1 MKPEYTYLWINILTI
16 IFPLIFSFHP
26 RIRFYRKWK
35 YLFPGLMIVAA
46 FFIAWDMLFTH
57 WGVWYFNPSLTTGI
71 KIGNLPLEEVL
82 FFITIPYACVFTYEA
97 VNSVLKPEKF
107 KILAQIILFLL
118 LAFLIITA
126 TLNWE
131 RIYTFTTF
139 YLLVIYL
146 LISKLLL
153 KIKYWNVAI
162 FSYIIL
168 LIPFFIVNGYLTGMF
183 TEEPVVYYNNYENL
197 GIRMGTI
204 PVEDTFYGLLLFLM
218 NVSFYEYFRKNSESK
233 PKVLFG

>member
-35 YLFPGLMIVAA
+35 YLFPGLIIVAA

-82 FFITIPYACVFTYEA
+82 FFITIPYACIFTYEA
-97 VNSVLKPEKF
+97 VNLVLKPEKF
-107 KILAQIILFLL
+107 QILAQIILFLL

-126 TLNWE
+126 TLNWR

-139 YLLVIYL
+139 YLLAIYL

-204 PVEDTFYGLLLFLM
+204 PLEDTFYGLLLFLM

>member
-35 YLFPGLMIVAA
+35 YLFPGLIIVAA

-107 KILAQIILFLL
+107 RILAQIIFFLL
-118 LAFLIITA
+118 LTFLIITA

-139 YLLVIYL
+139 YLLAIHL

-197 GIRMGTI
+197 GIRMVTI

-233 PKVLFG
+233 PKVLSG

>member
-35 YLFPGLMIVAA
+35 YLFPGLIIVAA

-107 KILAQIILFLL
+107 RILAQIIFFLL
-118 LAFLIITA
+118 LTFLIITA

-139 YLLVIYL
+139 YLLAIYL

-197 GIRMGTI
+197 GIRMVTI

-233 PKVLFG
+233 PKVLSG

>member
-35 YLFPGLMIVAA
+35 YLFPGLIIVAA

-107 KILAQIILFLL
+107 RILAQIIFFLL
-118 LAFLIITA
+118 LTFLIITA

-139 YLLVIYL
+139 YLLTIYL
-146 LISKLLL
+146 VISKLLL

-197 GIRMGTI
+197 GIRMVTI

-233 PKVLFG
+233 PKVLSG

>member
-35 YLFPGLMIVAA
+35 YLLPGLIIVAA

-82 FFITIPYACVFTYEA
+82 FFITIPYACIFTYEA

-107 KILAQIILFLL
+107 RILAQIILFLL

-126 TLNWE
+126 TFNWE
-131 RIYTFTTF
+131 KIYTITTF
-139 YLLVIYL
+139 YLLAIYL
-146 LISKLLL
+146 LIIKILL

>member
-35 YLFPGLMIVAA
+35 YLFPGLIIVAA

-107 KILAQIILFLL
+107 RILAQIIFFLL
-118 LAFLIITA
+118 LTFLIITA

-139 YLLVIYL
+139 YLLAIYL

-183 TEEPVVYYNNYENL
+183 TEEPVVYYNNNENL
-197 GIRMGTI
+197 GIRMVTI

-233 PKVLFG
+233 PKVLSG